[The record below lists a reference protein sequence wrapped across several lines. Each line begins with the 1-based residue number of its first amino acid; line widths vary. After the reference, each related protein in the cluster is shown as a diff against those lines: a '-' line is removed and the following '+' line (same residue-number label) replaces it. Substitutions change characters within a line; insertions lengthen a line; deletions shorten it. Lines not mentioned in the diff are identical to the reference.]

1 MAKGKK
7 LTAHEEQTGAFFSTG
22 MSSRT
27 IAIKIGRSKTV
38 VNNFL
43 KIERQ
48 LW

>member
-7 LTAHEEQTGAFFSTG
+7 LTDHERGQIEAFSSTG

-38 VNNFL
+38 VNIFFN
-43 KIERQ
+43 
-48 LW
+48 